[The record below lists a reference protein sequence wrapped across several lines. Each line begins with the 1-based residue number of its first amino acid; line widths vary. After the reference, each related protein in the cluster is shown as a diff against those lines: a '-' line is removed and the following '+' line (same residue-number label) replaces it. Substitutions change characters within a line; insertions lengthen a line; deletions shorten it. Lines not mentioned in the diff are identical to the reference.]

1 MATLFDRL
9 NRELEA
15 FGRRA
20 QEVLDE
26 SRTRLELVRL
36 RNLRD
41 SAARELGYLWYR
53 RERQTEDVEQGRLD
67 AALFKLD
74 DLNKEIERLEQQLA
88 AEAAH
93 PDQAATSESETA
105 AAPPSA
111 DAAPQEPA
119 GDAPPAAPI

>member
-41 SAARELGYLWYR
+41 SAARELGYLAYR
-53 RERQTEDVEQGRLD
+53 RERRIEDVEQGRFD

-74 DLNKEIERLEQQLA
+74 DLSHEIERLEQQLA
-88 AEAAH
+88 AEAAR
-93 PDQAATSESETA
+93 PDAPAPEGE
-105 AAPPSA
+105 AAPDSPPPDS
-111 DAAPQEPA
+111 APQEPS